1 MRVLSEFKYAAENI
15 DRLISHS
22 ISGNHS
28 SKLGVIKFINNDQ
41 SEIFEPYQ
49 FPEITVSLEKAS
61 IIFPNILITQHN
73 DLINA
78 NNGYNS
84 LELID
89 HKVSHYPITKRRLIN
104 F

>member
-1 MRVLSEFKYAAENI
+1 MAETKNKDDFKEIISPFLRKKMEELKNKYGEN
-15 DRLISHS
+15 
-22 ISGNHS
+22 
-28 SKLGVIKFINNDQ
+28 SK
-41 SEIFEPYQ
+41 PYQ